1 MTLASPA
8 LGQARLNTAPKG
20 MLYAT
25 SAMALFGLQDAL
37 TKYLV
42 GTYPISQFLLVR
54 FGVFALFALGFAA
67 TQGGIAQAFVTRRPW
82 LQVARSVI
90 LLIDIALFC
99 VALQWMSIGDLH
111 AVYATTPLMVTLL
124 VGPMLGEFV
133 GWRRRTAVAI
143 GFIGALIII
152 RPGLGVMHWAAL
164 IVLASGFFF
173 ALYTIATRKVS
184 AEDGLATS
192 TLYASFGV
200 TLLVAPFGIAQWQPI
215 DLNGALAMAGISLTG
230 ILGHML
236 YMRSLALAPAIVLQ
250 PLTYMLLVW
259 AVFYGYT
266 LFHTLPDLWT
276 VVGACV
282 VVASGL
288 YVSWREWVRAREAGA
303 NASDAAQANS
313 Q

>member
-1 MTLASPA
+1 MPPTSSA
-8 LGQARLNTAPKG
+8 LGQNRVSTVPTGLF
-20 MLYAT
+20 YAVIT
-25 SAMALFGLQDAL
+25 MALWGLQDAL

-42 GTYPISQFLLVR
+42 GAYPIAQFLLVR
-54 FGVFALFALGFAA
+54 FGIFAAFALVFAAF
-67 TQGGIAQAFVTRRPW
+67 QEGGIRKSFATKQPWMQA
-82 LQVARSVI
+82 ARGA
-90 LLIDIALFC
+90 LLFIDIILFC

-124 VGPMLGEFV
+124 VGPLLGEFV
-133 GWRRRTAVAI
+133 GWRRRTAVAV
-143 GFIGALIII
+143 GFLGALIII

-164 IVLASGFFF
+164 IVVASGFFF
-173 ALYTIATRKVS
+173 ALYIIATRKVS
-184 AEDGLATS
+184 AQDGLATN
-192 TLYASFGV
+192 TLYAAFGV
-200 TLLVAPFGIAQWQPI
+200 LILVAPFGIAQWQPI
-215 DLNGALAMAGISLTG
+215 TLNGALAMAGISVTG

-266 LFHTLPDLWT
+266 LFNTLPDFWT
-276 VVGACV
+276 VVGAGV

-288 YVSWREWVRAREAGA
+288 YVSWREWVRSREGSAV
-303 NASDAAQANS
+303 AQASN